1 MRVFFKQIAKY
12 EVYECNMTRF
22 LIRKFVANH
31 AKTDDPKVRTAYGK
45 LSGIVGIVCNLVL
58 FGAKIFIGIL
68 SSSVAIVADAVN
80 NFTDAASSVV
90 SLVGFRLSEK
100 PADKE
105 HPYGHGRYEYLAALG
120 TSVLIIVI
128 GIELLKSGI
137 EKILNPSII
146 VFNFPLGAILIISIA
161 IKLWMMMFN
170 RYAGQKISSKALLAV
185 SIDCRNDVL
194 ATTAVLVSAVL
205 SHISGVDLDGWMGVG
220 VSVFIL
226 TSGFGIVKDTI
237 DPMLGNAP
245 NPEYIESIKTKILSY
260 DGVLGVHDL
269 IVHDYGPCRKFASV
283 HVEMAAE
290 DDVIQTHDVI
300 DGIERDMLEETGL
313 HLIVHFDPVV
323 TNDENTQKLRKLIE
337 HVVTQIDGSL
347 TIHDL
352 RVVDGSAKTNLVFDC
367 VAPYEIKIS
376 DEKLKEMIED
386 KVKQINS
393 EYNCVITIDKS
404 CEN

>member
-1 MRVFFKQIAKY
+1 
-12 EVYECNMTRF
+12 MTKL

-31 AKTDDPKVRTAYGK
+31 DDTTAPEVRAAYGK
-45 LSGIVGIVCNLVL
+45 LSGIVGIVCNILL
-58 FGAKIFIGIL
+58 FAAKIIIGIM

-80 NFTDAASSVV
+80 NFTDAASSII
-90 SLVGFRLSEK
+90 SLIGFRLSEK

-105 HPYGHGRYEYLAALG
+105 HPYGHGRYEYLAAMG
-120 TSVLIIVI
+120 IAVLIIVI
-128 GIELLKSGI
+128 GIELFKSGI
-137 EKILNPSII
+137 EKILNPAII
-146 VFNFPLGAILIISIA
+146 VFSFPLGLVLILSIVL
-161 IKLWMMMFN
+161 KLWMMAFN
-170 RYAGQKISSKALLAV
+170 RYAGGKINSKALLAA
-185 SIDCRNDVL
+185 SADSRNDVI
-194 ATTAVLVSAVL
+194 ATTAVLVSAIF
-205 SHISGVDLDGWMGVG
+205 SHIFGVDLDGWMGVG
-220 VSVFIL
+220 VSIFIL

-260 DGVLGVHDL
+260 PGVLGMHDL

-290 DDVIQTHDVI
+290 EDVIETHDVI
-300 DGIERDMLEETGL
+300 DNIERDMLEEIGL

-323 TNDENTQKLRKLIE
+323 TNDTSTQNLRRLIE
-337 HVVTQIDGSL
+337 DVVTQIDASL

-352 RVVDGSAKTNLVFDC
+352 RVVQGSTHTNLVFDC

-376 DEKLKEMIED
+376 DSTLKELIEE
-386 KVKQINS
+386 KVKGINS

-404 CEN
+404 SAN

>member
-1 MRVFFKQIAKY
+1 
-12 EVYECNMTRF
+12 MTKL

-31 AKTDDPKVRTAYGK
+31 DDTTAPEVRAAYGK
-45 LSGIVGIVCNLVL
+45 LSGIVGIVCNILL
-58 FGAKIFIGIL
+58 FAAKIIIGIM

-80 NFTDAASSVV
+80 NFTDAASSII
-90 SLVGFRLSEK
+90 SLIGFRLSEK

-105 HPYGHGRYEYLAALG
+105 HPYGHGRYEYLAAMG
-120 TSVLIIVI
+120 IAVLIIVI
-128 GIELLKSGI
+128 GIELFKSGI
-137 EKILNPSII
+137 EKILNPAII
-146 VFNFPLGAILIISIA
+146 VFSFPLGLVLILSIVL
-161 IKLWMMMFN
+161 KLWMMAFN
-170 RYAGQKISSKALLAV
+170 RYAGGKINSKALLAA
-185 SIDCRNDVL
+185 SADSRNDVI
-194 ATTAVLVSAVL
+194 ATTAVLMSAIF
-205 SHISGVDLDGWMGVG
+205 SHIFGVDLDGWMGVG
-220 VSVFIL
+220 VSIFIL

-260 DGVLGVHDL
+260 PGVLGMHDL

-290 DDVIQTHDVI
+290 EDVIETHDVI
-300 DGIERDMLEETGL
+300 DNIERDMLEEIGL

-323 TNDENTQKLRKLIE
+323 TNDTSTQNLRKLIE
-337 HVVTQIDGSL
+337 DVVTQIDASL

-352 RVVDGSAKTNLVFDC
+352 RVVQGSTHTNLVFDC

-376 DEKLKEMIED
+376 DSTLKELIEE
-386 KVKQINS
+386 KVKGINS

-404 CEN
+404 SAN

>member
-1 MRVFFKQIAKY
+1 
-12 EVYECNMTRF
+12 MTKL

-31 AKTDDPKVRTAYGK
+31 DDTTAPEVRAAYGK
-45 LSGIVGIVCNLVL
+45 LSGIVGIVCNILL
-58 FGAKIFIGIL
+58 FAAKIIIGIM

-80 NFTDAASSVV
+80 NFTDAASSII
-90 SLVGFRLSEK
+90 SLIGFRLSEK

-105 HPYGHGRYEYLAALG
+105 HPYGHGRYEYLAAMG
-120 TSVLIIVI
+120 IAVLIIVI
-128 GIELLKSGI
+128 GIELFKSGI
-137 EKILNPSII
+137 EKILNPAII
-146 VFNFPLGAILIISIA
+146 VFSFPLGLVLILSIVL
-161 IKLWMMMFN
+161 KLWMMAFN
-170 RYAGQKISSKALLAV
+170 RYAGGKINSKALLAA
-185 SIDCRNDVL
+185 SADSRNDVI
-194 ATTAVLVSAVL
+194 ATTAVLVSAIF
-205 SHISGVDLDGWMGVG
+205 SHIFGVDLDGWMGVG
-220 VSVFIL
+220 VSIFIL

-260 DGVLGVHDL
+260 PGVLGMHDL

-290 DDVIQTHDVI
+290 EDVIETHDVI
-300 DGIERDMLEETGL
+300 DNIERDMLEEIGL

-323 TNDENTQKLRKLIE
+323 TNDTSTQNLRRLIE
-337 HVVTQIDGSL
+337 DVVTQIDASL

-352 RVVDGSAKTNLVFDC
+352 RVVQGSTHTNLVFDC

-376 DEKLKEMIED
+376 DSKLKELIEE
-386 KVKQINS
+386 KVKGINS

-404 CEN
+404 SAN

>member
-1 MRVFFKQIAKY
+1 
-12 EVYECNMTRF
+12 MTKL

-31 AKTDDPKVRTAYGK
+31 DYTTAPEVRAAYGK
-45 LSGIVGIVCNLVL
+45 LSGIVGIVCNILL
-58 FGAKIFIGIL
+58 FAAKIIIGIM

-80 NFTDAASSVV
+80 NFTDAASSII
-90 SLVGFRLSEK
+90 SLIGFRLSEK

-105 HPYGHGRYEYLAALG
+105 HPYGHGRYEYLAAMG
-120 TSVLIIVI
+120 IAVLIIVI
-128 GIELLKSGI
+128 GIELFKSGI
-137 EKILNPSII
+137 EKILNPAII
-146 VFNFPLGAILIISIA
+146 FFSFPLGLVLILSIVL
-161 IKLWMMMFN
+161 KLWMMAFN
-170 RYAGQKISSKALLAV
+170 RYAGGKINSKALLAA
-185 SIDCRNDVL
+185 SADSRNDVI
-194 ATTAVLVSAVL
+194 ATTAVLVSAIF
-205 SHISGVDLDGWMGVG
+205 SHIFNIDLDGWMGVG
-220 VSVFIL
+220 VSIFIL

-260 DGVLGVHDL
+260 PGVLGMHDL

-290 DDVIQTHDVI
+290 EDVIETHDVI
-300 DGIERDMLEETGL
+300 DNIERDMLEEIGL

-323 TNDENTQKLRKLIE
+323 TNDTSTQNLRRLIE
-337 HVVTQIDGSL
+337 DVVTQIDASL

-352 RVVDGSAKTNLVFDC
+352 RVVQGSTHTNLVFDC

-376 DEKLKEMIED
+376 DSTLKELIEE
-386 KVKQINS
+386 KVKGINS

-404 CEN
+404 SAN

>member
-1 MRVFFKQIAKY
+1 
-12 EVYECNMTRF
+12 MTKL

-31 AKTDDPKVRTAYGK
+31 DDTTAPEVRAAYGK
-45 LSGIVGIVCNLVL
+45 LSGIVGIVCNILL
-58 FGAKIFIGIL
+58 FAAKIIIGIM

-80 NFTDAASSVV
+80 NFTDAASSII
-90 SLVGFRLSEK
+90 SLIGFRLSEK

-105 HPYGHGRYEYLAALG
+105 HPYGHGRYEYLAAMG
-120 TSVLIIVI
+120 IAVLIIVI
-128 GIELLKSGI
+128 GIELFKSGI
-137 EKILNPSII
+137 EKILNPAII
-146 VFNFPLGAILIISIA
+146 VFSFPLGLVLILSIVL
-161 IKLWMMMFN
+161 KLWMMAFN
-170 RYAGQKISSKALLAV
+170 RYAGGKINSKALLAA
-185 SIDCRNDVL
+185 SADSRNDVI
-194 ATTAVLVSAVL
+194 ATTAVLVSAIF
-205 SHISGVDLDGWMGVG
+205 SHIFGVDLDGWMGVG
-220 VSVFIL
+220 VSIFIL

-260 DGVLGVHDL
+260 PGVLGMHDL

-290 DDVIQTHDVI
+290 EDVIETHDVI
-300 DGIERDMLEETGL
+300 DNIERDMLEEIGL

-323 TNDENTQKLRKLIE
+323 TNDTSTQNLRRLIE
-337 HVVTQIDGSL
+337 DVVTQIDGSL

-352 RVVDGSAKTNLVFDC
+352 RVVQGSTHTNLVFDC

-376 DEKLKEMIED
+376 DSTLKELIEE
-386 KVKQINS
+386 KVKEINS

-404 CEN
+404 SAN

>member
-1 MRVFFKQIAKY
+1 
-12 EVYECNMTRF
+12 MTKL

-31 AKTDDPKVRTAYGK
+31 DETADPKVRAAYGK
-45 LSGIVGIVCNLVL
+45 LSGIVGIVCNILL
-58 FGAKIFIGIL
+58 FAAKIIIGIM

-80 NFTDAASSVV
+80 NFTDAASSII
-90 SLVGFRLSEK
+90 SLIGFRLSEK

-105 HPYGHGRYEYLAALG
+105 HPYGHGRYEYLAAMG
-120 TSVLIIVI
+120 IAVLIIVI
-128 GIELLKSGI
+128 GIELFKSGI
-137 EKILNPSII
+137 EKILNPAII
-146 VFNFPLGAILIISIA
+146 VFSFPLGLVLILSIVL
-161 IKLWMMMFN
+161 KLWMMAFN
-170 RYAGQKISSKALLAV
+170 RYAGGKINSKALLAA
-185 SIDCRNDVL
+185 SADSRNDVI
-194 ATTAVLVSAVL
+194 ATTAVLVSAIF
-205 SHISGVDLDGWMGVG
+205 SHIFGVDLDGWMGVG
-220 VSVFIL
+220 VSIFIL

-260 DGVLGVHDL
+260 PGVLGMHDL

-290 DDVIQTHDVI
+290 EDVIETHDVI
-300 DGIERDMLEETGL
+300 DNIERDMLEEIGL

-323 TNDENTQKLRKLIE
+323 TNDTSTQNLRRLIE
-337 HVVTQIDGSL
+337 DVVTQIDASL

-352 RVVDGSAKTNLVFDC
+352 RVVQGSTHTNLVFDC

-376 DEKLKEMIED
+376 DSTLKELIEE
-386 KVKQINS
+386 KVKGINS

-404 CEN
+404 SAN